1 MCACTVYA
9 GKNRQNVYYY
19 YAVDNLATSTCAWQL
34 YCTCTCMFKYTYDI
48 SLFLSLPLPLP
59 LSSPPLP
66 PSLFLFPPP
75 PSLFLSPQ
83 PTSPYPLT
91 VTRQSFTGSSS
102 IYTISLVDTKS
113 PPQQNFTNT
122 LVSLSSTLTNQKQ
135 IIRVSYTGI
144 TDPVDIIQCPS
155 TDDESKPVK
164 IGFLNE
170 EQWNLL
176 FVVVA
181 CLILL
186 LATIVV
192 ILALRQ
198 SSQRPNDGF
207 GSKLPPTNQPQSP
220 ALSQNTPTPNHSQT
234 PLWSNSG
241 NQSAFQ
247 RTGGR
252 VSHQTPT
259 RTSPQHNLFSQ

>member
-1 MCACTVYA
+1 MCNCCNNCYA
-9 GKNRQNVYYY
+9 LDNV
-19 YAVDNLATSTCAWQL
+19 DKLAIKHM
-34 YCTCTCMFKYTYDI
+34 CMVAIHLHCSSI
-48 SLFLSLPLPLP
+48 SLSPFLSLPPSLSLPL
-59 LSSPPLP
+59 
-66 PSLFLFPPP
+66 
-75 PSLFLSPQ
+75 Q

-102 IYTISLVDTKS
+102 IYTISLIDTKS

-122 LVSLSSTLTNQKQ
+122 PVTISSTLTNQKHT
-135 IIRVSYTGI
+135 ILVSYTGI
-144 TDPVDIIQCPS
+144 TEPLNVIQCPS
-155 TDDESKPVK
+155 TDDESKPVQ

-170 EQWNLL
+170 DQWNLV
-176 FVVVA
+176 FAGVA

-207 GSKLPPTNQPQSP
+207 NSKLPPTNQPKSP
-220 ALSQNTPTPNHSQT
+220 GFPQNTPTPNRSQT
-234 PLWSNSG
+234 PLWSSSG